1 MFQTFKQFKTSP
13 SPLPSP
19 EAGEESGGETRQPKM
34 FDDLNDWN
42 GWNCLNGLLLVQ
54 PIDITARFQ
63 FFQKTHVGKIAW
75 FCLSRLGIL
84 RFQLVEI

>member
-1 MFQTFKQFKTSP
+1 MTYGRRSIKELDAIVEFYSFNSF
-13 SPLPSP
+13 
-19 EAGEESGGETRQPKM
+19 SGGPEL
-34 FDDLNDWN
+34 LNHWN
-42 GWNCLNGLLLVQ
+42 SRNCLNGLLLVQ

-75 FCLSRLGIL
+75 LSLSRLGVF